1 MPQQIWLLNKMSL
14 LACVYAPRNRAAG
27 ISFEALRRGAY

>member
-1 MPQQIWLLNKMSL
+1 MPQKIWLLHKKSL
-14 LACVYAPRNRAAG
+14 VACVYAPRNRAAG

>member
-1 MPQQIWLLNKMSL
+1 MPQQIWLLNKKSL
-14 LACVYAPRNRAAG
+14 LACVYAPHNRAAG